1 MHTRFRTLLL
11 AFGALSAAPAALAQA
26 APPAPA
32 QAKPLP
38 PAAPVAPQP
47 QPAAPKPTP
56 AAAPPASADAPVAAP
71 AEPTEPGE
79 AAEAPEPDPELE
91 PGSDL
96 PPAAPAPAP
105 AVTALPAWPQPSA
118 DASALEGMGKE
129 RPATARRSEG
139 ESDVFAEEWWTNAR
153 PVLELHGN
161 FRFRAELFYRFSLGR
176 REAPETILWPRP
188 AGVPYTD
195 VTGSARNQE
204 KLCTAEEAG
213 SGSDDNPDNAVNCSG
228 NTQRGANLRFRL
240 NPEVHVSDNLRLVSQ
255 IDLLENV
262 VLGSTPTRANGAAF
276 SFGSDTIEPPASG
289 SNSIRDS
296 IAVKRVWGEFATPV
310 GELRFGRMPNH
321 WGLGMLYNSGD
332 GHDDDFQSTIDRL
345 QFVTGIKPLEL
356 YVSAAWD
363 FPSEGLVSDEGS
375 TRTGQAF
382 DLGQLD
388 DVNQYTFS
396 VARQKSPE
404 LQRLA
409 LSRGELVLN
418 AGLQL
423 TYRQQLLANRPPD
436 PEQGPGFVRRDAYSW
451 VPDLWV
457 QLLYKQFRFEVEA
470 ATIQGSIANLAVEN
484 GDGAA
489 VAEEDDAYT
498 LRQWGIAAEL
508 EQRLAEERLQLG
520 FGFGWASGDADEQSL
535 TPLNDP
541 TYAATQGQLGN
552 DRDLETFR
560 FNPSYRFDLI
570 LHRNLLS
577 RVQGTYY
584 FRPSIG
590 YDFVREPTGTR
601 LGGSVAAI
609 WSRASEF
616 VQSPGHARD
625 LGLELN
631 GAIYFQ
637 SKDGALNDD
646 PSAMGGFFAKLEYG
660 LLFPMAG
667 LGYADEEAQLINSQL
682 RRSNAADTSSAQ
694 ILRLYLGIFF

>member
-32 QAKPLP
+32 QAKPVP
-38 PAAPVAPQP
+38 PAAPAAPQAE
-47 QPAAPKPTP
+47 PAAKPAP
-56 AAAPPASADAPVAAP
+56 AAAPPASADAPVAPP
-71 AEPTEPGE
+71 AEAVEAGEPE
-79 AAEAPEPDPELE
+79 ADSELE
-91 PGSDL
+91 PGNDL
-96 PPAAPAPAP
+96 PPAAPAPTP
-105 AVTALPAWPQPSA
+105 VVPGLPAWPQPSA

-139 ESDVFAEEWWTNAR
+139 ESDVFADEWWTNAR

-195 VTGSARNQE
+195 VNGSPVSQE
-204 KLCTAEEAG
+204 ELCTADEAG
-213 SGSDDNPDNAVNCSG
+213 SGSGDDPDDTVNCGG

-262 VLGSTPTRANGAAF
+262 VLGSTPTRSANGAAF

-296 IAVKRVWGEFATPV
+296 IAVKRVWGEFSTPV

-356 YVSAAWD
+356 YLSAAWD
-363 FPSEGLVSDEGS
+363 FPSEGIISDEAT

-396 VARQKSPE
+396 VARRKSPE

-409 LSRGELVLN
+409 LTRGELVLN

-423 TYRQQLLANRPPD
+423 TYRQQLLANRPAEPLQD
-436 PEQGPGFVRRDAYSW
+436 PTFVRRDAYSW

-457 QLLYKQFRFEVEA
+457 QLLYKQFRFEAEA
-470 ATIQGSIANLAVEN
+470 ATIQGSIANLEV
-484 GDGAA
+484 GTGPA
-489 VAEEDDAYT
+489 VAEEDDEYT
-498 LRQWGIAAEL
+498 LRQWGIAAEI

-520 FGFGWASGDADEQSL
+520 FGFGWASGDADVETL
-535 TPLNDP
+535 TPSDGP
-541 TYAATQGQLGN
+541 TQGQLGN
-552 DRDLETFR
+552 DRNLETFR

-625 LGLELN
+625 LGVEFN
-631 GAIYFQ
+631 GSIYFQ

-646 PSAMGGFFAKLEYG
+646 PTAMGGFFAKLEYG

-667 LGYADEEAQLINSQL
+667 LGYAEEEAELINTQL